1 MYNLA
6 VNYIIFNNFVLLTIA
21 DQLEQF
27 TESLKVFL
35 LSDLPKKLTNDN

>member
-27 TESLKVFL
+27 TENLKVFL